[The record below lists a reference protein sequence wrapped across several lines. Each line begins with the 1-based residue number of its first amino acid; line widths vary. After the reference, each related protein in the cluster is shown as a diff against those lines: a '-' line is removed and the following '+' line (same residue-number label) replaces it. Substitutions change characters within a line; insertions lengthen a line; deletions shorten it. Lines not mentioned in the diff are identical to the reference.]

1 MVHLNVDSGLDGDN
15 VRRSGSGSPWK
26 PAVRA
31 GLLMCFLVSMACV
44 MVLTTQRQR
53 YALPVE
59 GAAWSAVAQ
68 PYSVVDPT
76 SLGLH
81 AIDRGVS
88 SKPGP
93 IFDSILKKDPTVPLP
108 TNSWCENLFLGSTR
122 GPTNKVYQLPYV
134 IDTDTHGGT
143 RQVLVYSHH
152 NRPRTFEPVVS
163 PSLIQP
169 PVMIRPAQ
177 HTENLHMLQGVDTHP
192 AHVQANDRMVMMTY
206 ESRNG
211 MHVGAVEAFQVP
223 HHDPPV
229 IPCFFAFLFHTSR
242 SPPLCRPP
250 HLFCRLSFPK
260 HRVFHPVAWAPVRRR
275 GACRS
280 STRCRTT

>member
-1 MVHLNVDSGLDGDN
+1 MATERTPLRSGLRPVKYDPSSVADLESTMVHLNVDSGLDGDN
-15 VRRSGSGSPWK
+15 VRRSGSGGPWK

-143 RQVLVYSHH
+143 RQVRVYPQPPAYFRTRHFPLLLS
-152 NRPRTFEPVVS
+152 NRPS
-163 PSLIQP
+163 
-169 PVMIRPAQ
+169 
-177 HTENLHMLQGVDTHP
+177 
-192 AHVQANDRMVMMTY
+192 
-206 ESRNG
+206 
-211 MHVGAVEAFQVP
+211 
-223 HHDPPV
+223 
-229 IPCFFAFLFHTSR
+229 
-242 SPPLCRPP
+242 
-250 HLFCRLSFPK
+250 
-260 HRVFHPVAWAPVRRR
+260 
-275 GACRS
+275 
-280 STRCRTT
+280 